1 MTSVTAINGADS
13 SSLYSTARTNGA
25 AGQTMDAAM
34 FMKLLVIQL
43 QNQDPSS
50 PMDTNQMMTQTTQL
64 ASMEQLTN
72 LNSTQTENFA
82 LSMRTAAAALIGR
95 QISYPDASGTT
106 VTGKASA
113 VAFSAG
119 TPTVTVG
126 GVAVPLGTIT
136 GVASIS

>member
-1 MTSVTAINGADS
+1 MTAVSAIDGTSNA
-13 SSLYSTARTNGA
+13 SLYTTPSTTGPAS
-25 AGQTMDAAM
+25 QTMDATM
-34 FMKLLVIQL
+34 FMKLLVVQL

-82 LSMRTAAAALIGR
+82 LSMRTAAAALIGQ
-95 QISYPDASGTT
+95 QISYSDKNGNTI
-106 VTGKASA
+106 TGKATS
-113 VAFSAG
+113 VSFSGG

-126 GVAVPLGTIT
+126 GVSIALDSLT
-136 GVASIS
+136 GVTSAS

>member
-1 MTSVTAINGADS
+1 MTSVTAINGTTN
-13 SSLYSTARTNGA
+13 SSLYATASTTGA
-25 AGQTMDAAM
+25 ASQTMDAAM

-64 ASMEQLTN
+64 ASMEQLTS

-82 LSMRTAAAALIGR
+82 LSMRTSAAALIGQ
-95 QISYPDASGTT
+95 QISYPDSHGTT
-106 VTGKASA
+106 VTGKATA
-113 VAFSAG
+113 VSFSGG

-126 GVAVPLGTIT
+126 GVSVALDSIT
-136 GVASIS
+136 GVTSVS